1 MHHGYMFPKYGDKDT
16 GSFVYHI
23 NMENFCKDFHD
34 ILNLD
39 LIQVIRDK
47 RPLVKCLTQFSLMFH
62 VYTLWKRQENFDM
75 LTYSASI
82 EMEHWAKMG

>member
-39 LIQVIRDK
+39 LIQVSIPQKIRD
-47 RPLVKCLTQFSLMFH
+47 PWWNV
-62 VYTLWKRQENFDM
+62 
-75 LTYSASI
+75 
-82 EMEHWAKMG
+82 

>member
-1 MHHGYMFPKYGDKDT
+1 MHHGYMFPKNGDKDT

-39 LIQVIRDK
+39 LIQVSIPQKIRD
-47 RPLVKCLTQFSLMFH
+47 P
-62 VYTLWKRQENFDM
+62 W
-75 LTYSASI
+75 
-82 EMEHWAKMG
+82 